1 MPIEV
6 RPLEARDLEATE
18 RIFREAFGTAHGVAD
33 PVRYM
38 QDRNYVRS
46 RWTADPAGALVAEI
60 EGVVAGSVF
69 AASWGSVG
77 VLGPLTVDPRYW
89 NAGVASHL
97 LQAILENHRMR
108 DARLPALSTAAGNV
122 ATVRLYQRHGFW
134 PGFLIPILA
143 KTLSRREGGTEP
155 SEGKAQAQ
163 CYSALSL
170 ERKGVACKRFAA
182 LAGAVFEGLDLSGET
197 LSVEQQRLGETLLV
211 GSNDRVDA
219 FAICHCGAGT
229 EAGEGACYVK
239 FGAARSAGA
248 FELLLDAVEALA
260 RARGLSRIVAGV
272 NAGRRTAYLLLLGR
286 GYRAASHAVAMVR
299 GSAKSYDGP
308 DAFVIDDWR

>member
-6 RPLEARDLEATE
+6 RPLEARDLKTSE

-33 PVRYM
+33 PAHYM
-38 QDRNYVRS
+38 QDRNYIHS

-77 VLGPLTVDPRYW
+77 VLGPLTVDPRCW
-89 NAGVASHL
+89 HSGVASHL
-97 LQAILENHRMR
+97 LQSILENPRMR

-134 PGFLIPILA
+134 PGFLIPILQKPLA
-143 KTLSRREGGTEP
+143 SAEGGVERG
-155 SEGKAQAQ
+155 EGKAPAQ
-163 CYSALSL
+163 PYSVLSEDL
-170 ERKGVACKRFAA
+170 KSAARKRCAA
-182 LAGAVFEGLDLSGET
+182 LTGALFEGLDLTPEMI
-197 LSVEQQRLGETLLV
+197 SVEMQALGETLLV
-211 GSNDRVDA
+211 GSDDCVDA

-239 FGAARSAGA
+239 FGAARSTGA
-248 FELLLDAVEALA
+248 FELLLDAVEAFA
-260 RARGLSRIVAGV
+260 RARGLGRIVAGV
-272 NAGRRTAYLLLLGR
+272 NAGRRTAYRLLLGR
-286 GYRAASHAVAMVR
+286 GFRAVSHAVAMVR

-308 DAFVIDDWR
+308 DAFVVDDWR